1 LPENPILIPE
11 AGRGQSPR
19 KIFLLLMP
27 DWYAKKSK
35 QMYKKEPA
43 GNTIIRKKFRQ
54 HRCYAIRQQIS
65 TYLIHI
71 RKDYFHI
78 DTRFFTASTKL
89 FNYLSK
95 KRRLKLSYI
104 GFFRF

>member
-1 LPENPILIPE
+1 
-11 AGRGQSPR
+11 
-19 KIFLLLMP
+19 MP

-78 DTRFFTASTKL
+78 DTRFFTASFLL
-89 FNYLSK
+89 FLIVFGSVILRVVTERFYDIIRSPLSIFAV
-95 KRRLKLSYI
+95 SHAFDI
-104 GFFRF
+104 IV

>member
-1 LPENPILIPE
+1 
-11 AGRGQSPR
+11 
-19 KIFLLLMP
+19 
-27 DWYAKKSK
+27 
-35 QMYKKEPA
+35 MYKKEPA

-78 DTRFFTASTKL
+78 DTRFFTASTAKGPFENNFTSAKAAVTYDKDYAKNINVNVFYNL
-89 FNYLSK
+89 N
-95 KRRLKLSYI
+95 
-104 GFFRF
+104 

>member
-1 LPENPILIPE
+1 
-11 AGRGQSPR
+11 
-19 KIFLLLMP
+19 MP

-71 RKDYFHI
+71 RKDYFPI
-78 DTRFFTASTKL
+78 DTRFFTASVATA
-89 FNYLSK
+89 S
-95 KRRLKLSYI
+95 I
-104 GFFRF
+104 TTGFVATF

>member
-1 LPENPILIPE
+1 
-11 AGRGQSPR
+11 
-19 KIFLLLMP
+19 MP

-71 RKDYFHI
+71 RKDYFPI
-78 DTRFFTASTKL
+78 DTRFFTASGIIME
-89 FNYLSK
+89 
-95 KRRLKLSYI
+95 RIYI
-104 GFFRF
+104 GVYRYICDFIF

>member
-1 LPENPILIPE
+1 
-11 AGRGQSPR
+11 
-19 KIFLLLMP
+19 MP

-78 DTRFFTASTKL
+78 DTRFFTASIEPRDID
-89 FNYLSK
+89 FPV
-95 KRRLKLSYI
+95 
-104 GFFRF
+104 FQ